1 VKADET
7 KATVAAILR
16 ELESLRSERNL
27 QGMARYGIATANA
40 YGVSQAVLKPMARPY
55 RRNHALALALWET
68 GKHEARHL
76 AGLIDDPKLV
86 TPEQMDAWAA
96 GFDSWDIVDGVSF
109 NLFDKTAHVDE
120 KIREW
125 AGDEREFVKRAA
137 FSMIAGR
144 TVHAKKLPDE
154 TFLPYL
160 ALIEAAAGDNRNFV
174 RKAVNWALRQI
185 GKRSLALHEPA
196 LALAERL
203 AASDDRAKRWIGRDA
218 VKELTNE
225 KQLERLATRRPAAG
239 RPVARAKR

>member
-1 VKADET
+1 MSEAEIRT
-7 KATVAAILR
+7 TVAAILA
-16 ELESLRSERNL
+16 ELESHGSERNR
-27 QGMARYGIATANA
+27 QGMARYGIETANA

-55 RRNHALALALWET
+55 RRNHALALALWKT

-86 TPEQMDAWAA
+86 TPGQMDAWAS

-109 NLFDKTAHVDE
+109 NLFDKTAHADA

-125 AGDEREFVKRAA
+125 ARDEREFVRRAA

-160 ALIEAAAGDNRNFV
+160 RLIEASATDNRNFV

-203 AASDDRAKRWIGRDA
+203 AASDDRAARWIGRDA
-218 VKELTNE
+218 VRELTDE
-225 KQLERLATRRPAAG
+225 KQLERLA
-239 RPVARAKR
+239 ARAAR